1 MATALR
7 AVAIIVMLKGLEK
20 RKFNLE
26 VKLEKIA
33 YTIRTART
41 ISGFPSDGHR
51 PSVCGLEP
59 PIQEPDVQTRHD
71 RVAGLSNSE
80 GSQKVL
86 NMLLA
91 IRTMQK
97 RTGKDLRATF
107 LSGTT
112 ISNSLYKRIFNHRY
126 FFN

>member
-59 PIQEPDVQTRHD
+59 PIQEPDVQHPTRPCSRIEQFRRFTKGTQYALSHPYH
-71 RVAGLSNSE
+71 AETHGQGLE
-80 GSQKVL
+80 GDLPFGNDYQQLFIQKD
-86 NMLLA
+86 
-91 IRTMQK
+91 I
-97 RTGKDLRATF
+97 
-107 LSGTT
+107 
-112 ISNSLYKRIFNHRY
+112 
-126 FFN
+126 